1 MKVSWQPTEV
11 SGIGTLERLQPSFCG
26 IYIAFLDHNPV
37 RVLHSVAPDDV
48 AAVPRTHKTLSPN
61 EVERAEAAIL
71 VNGERPVRPDEL
83 RRFRLL
89 VWMELEGRLLRNRP
103 THVRAS

>member
-1 MKVSWQPTEV
+1 MTSQQF
-11 SGIGTLERLQPSFCG
+11 LEHTKR
-26 IYIAFLDHNPV
+26 Y
-37 RVLHSVAPDDV
+37 
-48 AAVPRTHKTLSPN
+48 PRN